1 MRQTRNETTVKILRE
16 THRAGRLATAS
27 VLHPRAR
34 APALLHAWPEQ
45 TGENIHN
52 DDKRGALK
60 KPGEI

>member
-16 THRAGRLATAS
+16 THRVDRQ
-27 VLHPRAR
+27 PRRFYIRAR
-34 APALLHAWPEQ
+34 ALLHAWPEQ